1 VPKGGAWADGVG
13 ALPAALADEV
23 IGRRAELHLLLQ
35 AVELR
40 RPVLILGPPGVSK
53 TTMLR
58 ALARHLSPSSDAP
71 SPDAFGWMT
80 GDEQLSAQA
89 LVGTFDPSLV
99 LSSGYRPE
107 HFSAGPLV
115 RAMRAGG
122 VLYIEEVNRAPS
134 GALNVLLT
142 ALSEGYV
149 EVPRLGS
156 VHAEPGFLVVAA
168 ANPHDDAGTTR
179 LSRGLLD
186 RFLVLEVGY
195 QPREEEIEIV
205 RRRTRPITDTADT
218 DRLVRFAVDLVR
230 RTREHTELRQGA
242 SVRAAI
248 DLVGVI
254 TGQPGLI
261 RADEGLRR
269 TAVCATMVGRIR
281 LRPTT
286 TRTAC
291 DIVMELFHG
300 LLTAEYGGDLDALL
314 IPATEGQPV
323 VPDEG
328 DPASPALSEAGD
340 SPVGTGGETDEH
352 VKRRDELP
360 GLERPGGSGESGD
373 SRSVP
378 MVSRDQPLPPGPGPE
393 GCAEAAGEPLAEF
406 DQVIRRASELAL
418 KIRGDAADWLL
429 GSDGRSLRSEP
440 WRGNGAGE
448 LDVPATVDN
457 IARAAGTPER
467 SDLRVL
473 MRAPERTDYLILV
486 DHSGSMVGHKLV
498 LAAVVA
504 AVLADLS
511 AAGRARY
518 GVIAFDDQ
526 LTHLK
531 PLDEQRDVEGVI
543 ERILRLPEGKA
554 TDLFSALR
562 TALELTDD
570 PPAASQTILISDCM
584 PTKGTTSFAGLASL
598 ARRIPSLHICY
609 VEEQQPAIQMFANGP
624 KLNLYEWWARRW
636 VGDDRVHPIS
646 DIGQAE
652 RLTDALSSDS
662 AVD

>member
-1 VPKGGAWADGVG
+1 VPEGGAVAWVGDG

-23 IGRRAELHLLLQ
+23 IGRRSELHLLLR

-58 ALARHLSPSSDAP
+58 ALARHLSHDS
-71 SPDAFGWMT
+71 DAFGWLT

-99 LSSGYRPE
+99 LRGGYRPE
-107 HFSAGPLV
+107 HFNAGPLV

-149 EVPRLGS
+149 EVPRLES

-179 LSRGLLD
+179 LSRGLMD

-195 QPREEEIEIV
+195 QPRDEEIQIV
-205 RRRTRPITDTADT
+205 RRHTNHRADA

-230 RTREHTELRQGA
+230 RTRDHPELRQGA

-248 DLVGVI
+248 DLVSVLAWR
-254 TGQPGLI
+254 PGPVRGDAGML
-261 RADEGLRR
+261 R

-281 LRPTT
+281 LRATT
-286 TRTAC
+286 TRTPC

-300 LLTAEYGGDLDALL
+300 LLAEEYGGDLDELL
-314 IPATEGQPV
+314 RPAAEGRPV
-323 VPDEG
+323 QPDES
-328 DPASPALSEAGD
+328 DAASPALSEAGD
-340 SPVGTGGETDEH
+340 SPVGAGGDTDEH
-352 VKRRDELP
+352 VQRREELP
-360 GLERPGGSGESGD
+360 GLERPGGSGERGE

-378 MVSRDQPLPPGPGPE
+378 MVTRDQPLPPGPAPE
-393 GCAEAAGEPLAEF
+393 GSADAGGEPLARF
-406 DQVIRRASELAL
+406 DYVIRKASELVL
-418 KIRGDAADWLL
+418 DINGSPVDWLP
-429 GSDGRSLRSEP
+429 GADGRTLRSEP
-440 WRGNGAGE
+440 WRGNGSGE
-448 LDVPATVDN
+448 LDVPATLDN
-457 IARAAGTPER
+457 LARAAGFPER
-467 SDLRVL
+467 GDVRVL
-473 MRAPERTDYLILV
+473 VRAPERTDYLILI

-504 AVLADLS
+504 GVLADLS
-511 AAGRARY
+511 ATGRSRY

-526 LTHLK
+526 LTYLK
-531 PLDEQRDVEGVI
+531 PLDEQRDVEEVI
-543 ERILRLPEGKA
+543 ERILHLPPGKA
-554 TDLFSALR
+554 TDLSTALR

-570 PPAASQTILISDCM
+570 LPAASETILISDCM
-584 PTKGTTSFAGLASL
+584 PTKGTTSFAGLAAL

-609 VEEQQPAIQMFANGP
+609 VEERQPAIEVFAGGP
-624 KLNLYEWWARRW
+624 RLNLYEWWARRW
-636 VGDDRVHPIS
+636 VGDDRVDPIA
-646 DIGQAE
+646 DINQAE
-652 RLTDALSSDS
+652 RLTDALSSDGAS
-662 AVD
+662 N

>member
-1 VPKGGAWADGVG
+1 MPEGGAVAWTGDG

-23 IGRRAELHLLLQ
+23 IGRRSELHLLLRS
-35 AVELR
+35 VELR

-58 ALARHLSPSSDAP
+58 ALARHLSHGS
-71 SPDAFGWMT
+71 DAFGWLT

-99 LSSGYRPE
+99 LRGGYRPE

-142 ALSEGYV
+142 ALSEGYI
-149 EVPRLGS
+149 EVPRLET

-179 LSRGLLD
+179 LSRGLMD

-195 QPREEEIEIV
+195 QPRDEEIQIV
-205 RRRTRPITDTADT
+205 RRHTNERPGDGADT

-230 RTREHTELRQGA
+230 RTRDHPELRQGA

-248 DLVGVI
+248 DLVSMLAWHPGVFR
-254 TGQPGLI
+254 GDAGML
-261 RADEGLRR
+261 R

-281 LRPTT
+281 LRPTA
-286 TRTAC
+286 TRTPC

-300 LLTAEYGGDLDALL
+300 LLGAEYGGSLDKLL
-314 IPATEGQPV
+314 IPAAEGRPV
-323 VPDEG
+323 EPDQT
-328 DPASPALSEAGD
+328 DAASPALSEAGD
-340 SPVGTGGETDEH
+340 SPVGAGGDTDEH
-352 VKRRDELP
+352 VQRRDELP
-360 GLERPGGSGESGD
+360 GLERPGGSGERGE

-378 MVSRDQPLPPGPGPE
+378 MVSRDQPRPPGPGPDSSTD
-393 GCAEAAGEPLAEF
+393 ALGEPLARF
-406 DQVIRRASELAL
+406 DYVIRKASELVL
-418 KIRGDAADWLL
+418 EVNGTPVDWLP
-429 GSDGRSLRSEP
+429 GADGRTLHSEP
-440 WRGNGAGE
+440 WRGNNSGE
-448 LDVPATVDN
+448 LDVPATLDN
-457 IARAAGTPER
+457 LARAAGFPER
-467 SDLRVL
+467 GDVRVL
-473 MRAPERTDYLILV
+473 VRAPERADYLILI

-498 LAAVVA
+498 LAAMVA
-504 AVLADLS
+504 GVLADLS
-511 AAGRARY
+511 ATGRSRY

-526 LTHLK
+526 LTHVK
-531 PLDEQRDVEGVI
+531 PFDEQRDVEEVI
-543 ERILRLPEGKA
+543 ERILHLPRGKA
-554 TDLFSALR
+554 TDLSTALR
-562 TALELTDD
+562 TAVELTDD
-570 PPAASQTILISDCM
+570 LPAASETILISDCM
-584 PTKGTTSFAGLASL
+584 PTKGTTSFAGLAAL

-609 VEEQQPAIQMFANGP
+609 VEERQPAIQIFASGP
-624 KLNLYEWWARRW
+624 RLNLYEWWARRW
-636 VGDDRVHPIS
+636 VGDDRVHPIA
-646 DIGQAE
+646 DIDQAE

-662 AVD
+662 ASS